1 MKAVQVVA
9 TYFGE
14 RRNYPTNAVQV
25 VEVLNQQIELLQNF
39 DVGCNCD
46 FLIVNHD
53 IESPQVYDY
62 LSSIEGAQLKNGV
75 IKVLHRPILNKD
87 LSFGSYKYAF
97 HKLKDK
103 YDYWYFTEDDILPL
117 RENYIKEMIDTIE
130 NDSSIGFV
138 ASLNFAKHKVHYFT
152 LDKNNYIEK
161 TGNHP
166 PHAHGGIGLTTTKI
180 LQNLKSSV
188 PEYFNT
194 PNINPKVF
202 QSNTIEGGYASDQI
216 EIDFTNAFCKIGYK
230 LKAYSPGT
238 YFKRLQDG
246 SFL

>member
-1 MKAVQVVA
+1 MKAIQIIA

-14 RRNYPTNAVQV
+14 RRNYPSNATQV
-25 VEVLNQQIELLQNF
+25 AEVLNQQIELHQEF

-62 LSSIEGAQLKNGV
+62 LSSIEGTQLKNGV

-97 HKLKDK
+97 HKFENE

-117 RENYIKEMIDTIE
+117 RKNYIKEMIDFIE
-130 NDSSIGFV
+130 NDSLIGFV
-138 ASLNFAKHKVHYFT
+138 AALNFKAHEIHKFT
-152 LDKNNYIEK
+152 FDENNYIKK

-166 PHAHGGIGLTTTKI
+166 PHAHGGVGLTTTKI
-180 LQNLKSSV
+180 LQNLRLYAPK
-188 PEYFNT
+188 YFNT
-194 PNINPKVF
+194 PNINPELF
-202 QSNTIEGGYASDQI
+202 QDNPTKGGYVGDQV
-216 EIDFTNAFCKIGYK
+216 EIDFTNYFYKMGYK
-230 LKAYSPGT
+230 LKSYSPGT